1 MLKRLFESYLLLSRW
16 LLAPFLAIL
25 TFALFALMV
34 KAGKK
39 AWSLVALI
47 AGGEDQHVTLAM
59 LNLVDITLIG
69 ALLVIVILSIYDNF
83 VSRFSTEDHG
93 DWPEWIGHIDF
104 SQLKL
109 RLMATIV
116 AITAI
121 ELLEAFIDRDETT
134 DRDLYFAIGIHLT
147 FVFSTL
153 ILAAAERLSG
163 HETPRETPP
172 RG

>member
-16 LLAPFLAIL
+16 MLAPFLAIL
-25 TFALFALMV
+25 TLALFGLVV

-39 AWSLVALI
+39 AWSLVSLLAEGQDL
-47 AGGEDQHVTLAM
+47 HVTLAM
-59 LNLVDITLIG
+59 LNLIDITLIG
-69 ALLVIVILSIYDNF
+69 ALVVIVILSVYDNF

-93 DWPEWIGHIDF
+93 DWPVWIGHIDF

-121 ELLEAFIDRDETT
+121 ELLEASIDADETT
-134 DRDLYFAIGIHLT
+134 DRDLYFAVGIHLT

-153 ILAAAERLSG
+153 ILAAAERLSVHDSG
-163 HETPRETPP
+163 SGTPP